1 MWGEAGITMSV
12 VEFREHQ
19 LHIATSSS
27 GPVEIASPGHA
38 PATEPR
44 VGIVVDAAC
53 DLPESFFDSPDVVVL
68 PVSIQVGS
76 MTYID
81 QHSPDSTLRYLRE
94 QDGGRGVTAVST
106 PQSVVGMQS
115 TFIERFALDY
125 DSVYCLTITAS
136 RSQIHDNAMQASMQV
151 LPHIR
156 AARAAAG
163 IQRPFQFRVID
174 TRNLFAAQGIPALAL
189 RDLLA
194 AGLPSKE
201 VRDRLYQV
209 IDATYGYLVVDDIG
223 YMRKRTRLRGDRSVG
238 LMTAMLGDAMDVK
251 PIVRGR
257 LGTTT
262 PVGKFRGR
270 PEAWHRLLV
279 FTAKH
284 VQRGLVV
291 PHVVISYGGP
301 MGDVIDTDG
310 YRKLASA
317 CENEGVTLHLCPMS
331 ISGMV
336 NMGTQAL
343 CVGFAADEHSPD
355 F

>member
-1 MWGEAGITMSV
+1 MSV
-12 VEFREHQ
+12 VELRDRTAPYTAGSTGDTAQ
-19 LHIATSSS
+19 AVS
-27 GPVEIASPGHA
+27 PVAQ
-38 PATEPR
+38 PR
-44 VGIVVDAAC
+44 VGIVIDAAC
-53 DLPESFFDSPDVVVL
+53 DVPDTFLASPDVAVL
-68 PVSIQVGS
+68 PVTIQVGN
-76 MTYID
+76 MTYVD

-94 QDGGRGVTAVST
+94 QSGGRGVTGVSAA
-106 PQSVVGMQS
+106 QSVADMQS
-115 TFIERFALDY
+115 TFLERFALDY

-156 AARAAAG
+156 EARAAAG

-194 AGLPSKE
+194 ADLPSKD
-201 VRDRLYQV
+201 VRDRLYDV

-270 PEAWHRLLV
+270 QDAWDRLLV

-291 PHVVISYGGP
+291 PHVVVSYGGP
-301 MGDVIDTDG
+301 LGDVVGTDG
-310 YRKLASA
+310 YRKLASV
-317 CENEGVTLHLCPMS
+317 CENEGVALHLCPMS

-343 CVGFAADEHSPD
+343 CVGFAAAEHSPD

>member
-1 MWGEAGITMSV
+1 MSV
-12 VEFREHQ
+12 VELRERVAPLNAGTPGDTAQ
-19 LHIATSSS
+19 A
-27 GPVEIASPGHA
+27 VASA
-38 PATEPR
+38 ATETR

-53 DLPESFFDSPDVVVL
+53 DLPDAFFSSPDVAVL
-68 PVSIQVGS
+68 PVTIQIGD

-94 QDGGRGVTAVST
+94 QDGGRGATAVST
-106 PQSVVGMQS
+106 AQSVADMQS
-115 TFIERFALDY
+115 TFLERFALDY

-156 AARAAAG
+156 EARAAAG

-194 AGLPSKE
+194 AGLPSRD
-201 VRDRLYQV
+201 VRDRLYEV
-209 IDATYGYLVVDDIG
+209 IDATYCYLAVDDIG

-238 LMTAMLGDAMDVK
+238 LMTAMFGDALDVK

-270 PEAWHRLLV
+270 KEAWERLLV
-279 FTAKH
+279 FAAKH

-291 PHVVISYGGP
+291 PHVVVSYGGP
-301 MGDVIDTDG
+301 LADVIATDA
-310 YRKLASA
+310 YRKLEAV
-317 CENEGVTLHLCPMS
+317 CENEGVALHLCPMS

-336 NMGTQAL
+336 NVGTQAL
-343 CVGFAADEHSPD
+343 CVGFAAAEHSPD